1 MRHSGRV
8 CATVWWAA
16 LALGAVSGCQ
26 SSGPKTTAAPAH
38 SAPNLT
44 ALPATATIAWV
55 RPSLL
60 IADATGADDESA
72 TLGSVRQMRLDVEAV
87 LKGEHWQVVTGDT
100 AQYLAAITL
109 VTRTTY
115 QSERRALPTTGLPQ
129 PRCDAT
135 TTATSGSRCVPP
147 PPPRYQTVS
156 VPVTT
161 ERVVFVITRR
171 HDGARHSYSGG
182 FLNAQAAGG
191 LFAQQVITLLRAR

>member
-8 CATVWWAA
+8 RAMVMWAVA
-16 LALGAVSGCQ
+16 ALGAVSGCH
-26 SSGPKTTAAPAH
+26 STGPKTATVPAE
-38 SAPNLT
+38 SAPKLT

-55 RPSLL
+55 RPSVL
-60 IADATGADDESA
+60 IADATSADDESA

-87 LKGEHWQVVTGDT
+87 LKGEQWHVVTSDT

-109 VTRTTY
+109 VKRTTY

-135 TTATSGSRCVPP
+135 TTATAGSRCVPP
-147 PPPRYQTVS
+147 PPPQYQTVS

-171 HDGARHSYSGG
+171 HDRARHFYAGG
-182 FLNAQAAGG
+182 FLNAQSSGG
-191 LFAQQVITLLRAR
+191 LLAQQVITLLRAR